1 MKSFKILGL
10 FALAALMLAS
20 CGSVAHIEKDDTVNF
35 SNYKTYAWVNS
46 SETQSEEQAQ
56 KPISLTEQKVR
67 KAVNAELAK
76 EGWREVKSR
85 PDVLLSYDVL
95 VERSVKEENNPV
107 YSRSYTRY
115 VFNPYTRRYVPI
127 YYPSQF
133 LGYDNDQYEI
143 RQGTLTITMVD
154 AKTNK
159 TIWQGWTT
167 DEVNSKNL
175 TSKEIESS
183 VKSIF
188 RKFDVA
194 SK

>member
-1 MKSFKILGL
+1 MKNFKFFGL
-10 FALAALMLAS
+10 FAIAAFMLAS

-35 SNYKTYAWVNS
+35 SNFKTFAWVNS
-46 SETQSEEQAQ
+46 SETQSDNEQ
-56 KPISLTEQKVR
+56 KPLSLTEQKVR
-67 KAVNAELAK
+67 KAVHSELAK
-76 EGWREVKSR
+76 QGWREVKNR

-95 VERSVKEENNPV
+95 VERAVKEDNNPV
-107 YSRSYTRY
+107 YSQPYTRY
-115 VFNPYTRRYVPI
+115 VFNPYTRRYVAI

-133 LGYDNDQYEI
+133 LGYDNDQYEV
-143 RQGTLTITMVD
+143 RQGTITVSMVD

-159 TIWQGWTT
+159 TVWQGWTT

-194 SK
+194 AK

>member
-1 MKSFKILGL
+1 MKSFKIFGL
-10 FALAALMLAS
+10 LAIAGFMLAS

-35 SNYKTYAWVNS
+35 SNFKTFAWVNS
-46 SETQSEEQAQ
+46 SETQSGEEQ
-56 KPISLTEQKVR
+56 KPLSLTEQKVR
-67 KAVNAELAK
+67 KAVNSELAK
-76 EGWREVKSR
+76 QGWREVKNR

-95 VERSVKEENNPV
+95 IERAVKEDNSPV
-107 YSRSYTRY
+107 YSQPYTRY
-115 VFNPYTRRYVPI
+115 VYNPYTRRYIPI

-133 LGYDNDQYEI
+133 LGYDNDQYEV
-143 RQGTLTITMVD
+143 RQGTITVSMVD

-159 TIWQGWTT
+159 TVWQGWTT

-175 TSKEIESS
+175 TSKEIENS

-194 SK
+194 AK

>member
-1 MKSFKILGL
+1 MKSFRFFGL
-10 FALAALMLAS
+10 LIIAGLVMAS
-20 CGSVAHIEKDDTVNF
+20 CGSVAHIEKDETVNF

-46 SETQSEEQAQ
+46 SETQSDSNE
-56 KPISLTEQKVR
+56 KVVSLTEQKVR

-76 EGWREVKSR
+76 QGWREAKNS

-95 VERSVKEENNPV
+95 VERSVKEDNNPV
-107 YSRSYTRY
+107 YSRPYTRY
-115 VFNPYTRRYVPI
+115 LYNPYARRYVAI

-133 LGYDNDQYEI
+133 LGYNNDQYEI
-143 RQGTLTITMVD
+143 REGTVTITMVD

-159 TIWQGWTT
+159 TVWQGWTT

-175 TSKEIESS
+175 TSKEIENS
-183 VKSIF
+183 VKNIF

-194 SK
+194 FK

>member
-1 MKSFKILGL
+1 MKSFKIFAL
-10 FALAALMLAS
+10 FAIAAFMLAS

-35 SNYKTYAWVNS
+35 SNYKTYAWVSS
-46 SETQSEEQAQ
+46 SESQSEQDQ
-56 KPISLTEQKVR
+56 KPISLTEQGVR

-76 EGWREVKSR
+76 EGWREVKNR

-95 VERSVKEENNPV
+95 VEKSLKEDNSPV
-107 YSRSYTRY
+107 YSRPYTRY
-115 VFNPYTRRYVPI
+115 LFNPYTRRFVPI

-133 LGYDNDQYEI
+133 LGYDYDQREI
-143 RQGTLTITMVD
+143 REGTITISMVD

>member
-10 FALAALMLAS
+10 FAIAAFMVAS
-20 CGSVAHIEKDDTVNF
+20 CGSIAHIEKDDTVNF
-35 SNYKTYAWVNS
+35 SNYKTYAWVSS
-46 SETQSEEQAQ
+46 SETQSEQDQ

-76 EGWREVKSR
+76 EGWREVKNR

-115 VFNPYTRRYVPI
+115 VFNPYTRCYVPI

-143 RQGTLTITMVD
+143 RQGTLTVTMVD

-175 TSKEIESS
+175 TSKEIESG

>member
-1 MKSFKILGL
+1 MKSFKFFGL
-10 FALAALMLAS
+10 LVIAGLVLAS
-20 CGSVAHIEKDDTVNF
+20 CGTVAHIEKDETVNF

-46 SETQSEEQAQ
+46 SETQSDSNE
-56 KPISLTEQKVR
+56 KVVSLTEQKVR
-67 KAVNAELAK
+67 KTVNAELAK
-76 EGWREVKSR
+76 QGWREAKNR

-95 VERSVKEENNPV
+95 VERSLKEDNNPV
-107 YSRSYTRY
+107 YSRPYTRY
-115 VFNPYTRRYVPI
+115 VYNPYVRRYVAI

-143 RQGTLTITMVD
+143 REGTVTITMVD

-159 TIWQGWTT
+159 TVWQGWTT

-175 TSKEIESS
+175 TSKEIENS
-183 VKSIF
+183 VKNIF

-194 SK
+194 FK

>member
-10 FALAALMLAS
+10 FAIAAFMLAS

-35 SNYKTYAWVNS
+35 SNYKTYAWVSS
-46 SETQSEEQAQ
+46 SESQSEQDQ
-56 KPISLTEQKVR
+56 KPISLTEQRVR

-76 EGWREVKSR
+76 EGWREVKNR

-95 VERSVKEENNPV
+95 VEKSLKEDNSPV
-107 YSRSYTRY
+107 YSRPYTRY
-115 VFNPYTRRYVPI
+115 LFNPYTRRFVPI

-133 LGYDNDQYEI
+133 LGYDYDQREI
-143 RQGTLTITMVD
+143 REGTITISMVD

>member
-1 MKSFKILGL
+1 MKNFRFFGL
-10 FALAALMLAS
+10 LAIAGFMLAS
-20 CGSVAHIEKDDTVNF
+20 CHSVAHIEKDDTVNF
-35 SNYKTYAWVNS
+35 SNFKTFSWVNS
-46 SETQSEEQAQ
+46 SETQSDQNQ
-56 KPISLTEQKVR
+56 KPLSLTEQKVR
-67 KAVNAELAK
+67 KSVNAELAK
-76 EGWREVKSR
+76 QGWREVKSR

-95 VERSVKEENNPV
+95 VERAVKEDNNPV
-107 YSRSYTRY
+107 YSQPYTRY
-115 VFNPYTRRYVPI
+115 VYNPYTRRYVAL

-133 LGYDNDQYEI
+133 LGYDNDQYEV

-194 SK
+194 MK